1 MAEIYVIDV
10 CALIAAITDEE
21 GSDVL
26 ADKFAAAI
34 ADGEAT
40 TILMHKLNLLEVY
53 YDIYR
58 RSGEDAAKSLL
69 EEMKGNPVTIV
80 SEIGDELFSE
90 AGRLKATYSVSLADT
105 FALALA
111 KTSGAQLITS
121 DHHEFD
127 VLEEYGE
134 ARFLWIR

>member
-1 MAEIYVIDV
+1 MAEVYVIDA

-34 ADGEAT
+34 ADSEST
-40 TILMHKLNLLEVY
+40 IILMHKLNLLEVY

-58 RSGEDAAKSLL
+58 RSGEDAAKLLL
-69 EEMKGNPVTIV
+69 EEMKSNPVTIV
-80 SEIGDELFSE
+80 SEISDDLFSE
-90 AGRLKATYSVSLADT
+90 AGRLKATYSVSIADT

-111 KTSGAQLITS
+111 KTSGARLITS

-127 VLEEYGE
+127 VLEEHGE
-134 ARFLWIR
+134 AQFLWIR